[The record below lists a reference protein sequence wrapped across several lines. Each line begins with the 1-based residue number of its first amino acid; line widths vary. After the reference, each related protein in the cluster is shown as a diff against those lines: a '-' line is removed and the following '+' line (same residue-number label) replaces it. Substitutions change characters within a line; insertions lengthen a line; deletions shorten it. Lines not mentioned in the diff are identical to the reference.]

1 MRVDEDVLSIVD
13 VTIKL
18 VPRAGELCFS
28 YCHRRCRSDALL
40 IIADDEELIKQVQTV
55 PFDSIIV

>member
-28 YCHRRCRSDALL
+28 YCHRGCRSNALP
-40 IIADDEELIKQVQTV
+40 IIADDEELIRQVQTV
-55 PFDSIIV
+55 PSDLIIV